1 MKPPGVSVSLC
12 VAVRKRYRSDDVW
25 HVPGET
31 SALLPIGGNEEE
43 VENPREVSKD
53 VMATDWNNITL
64 AEACKLTDAEPCEVI
79 GMLVCQRIRSCWD
92 CPVGLMSGRWE
103 VGKSVCREA
112 LGRKLLEKEGK
123 HENKQR
129 SSSRGRSKGLA

>member
-1 MKPPGVSVSLC
+1 MDKWRAPLEV
-12 VAVRKRYRSDDVW
+12 YDDVM
-25 HVPGET
+25 E
-31 SALLPIGGNEEE
+31 
-43 VENPREVSKD
+43 
-53 VMATDWNNITL
+53 TDWTTITL
-64 AEACKLTDAEPCEVI
+64 AEACRVTDADIAEVI

-112 LGRKLLEKEGK
+112 LGRKLLEKEEK